1 VNVAAIVQ
9 GYLGLSAYMDL
20 VALNKLLGDESLIS
34 GANVAIDPAQQDR
47 LFAVLKETPSAG
59 HISLQSAALS
69 QFRVTMAQNIFMMIG
84 VLVGLAAM
92 IAFGVVYNFSRI
104 SLSEQGRE
112 MASLRVLGFRRGEVS
127 GLILAEIA
135 AVVLLAQP
143 LGWLIGTVVA
153 LGMVEGYSSEIYR
166 MPFVLGP
173 DVFAYSSLVVIVA
186 ALLSGLV
193 IRRRVDRLDMI
204 AVLKTRE

>member
-1 VNVAAIVQ
+1 
-9 GYLGLSAYMDL
+9 M
-20 VALNKLLGDESLIS
+20 
-34 GANVAIDPAQQDR
+34 AIDPAQQDR
-47 LFAVLKETPSAG
+47 LFAILKETPSAG

>member
-1 VNVAAIVQ
+1 
-9 GYLGLSAYMDL
+9 
-20 VALNKLLGDESLIS
+20 
-34 GANVAIDPAQQDR
+34 
-47 LFAVLKETPSAG
+47 
-59 HISLQSAALS
+59 
-69 QFRVTMAQNIFMMIG
+69 MAQNIFVMIG
-84 VLVGLAAM
+84 VLAGLAGL

-112 MASLRVLGFRRGEVS
+112 MASLRVLGFRRAEVS

-153 LGMVEGYSSEIYR
+153 LGMVAGYSSEIYR

-173 DVFAYSSLVVIVA
+173 DVYAYSSLTVLAA
-186 ALLSGLV
+186 ALFSGLV
-193 IRRRVDRLDMI
+193 VRRRINRLDMI